1 MRLYQGI
8 RSLILSL
15 FRKILFLWVR
25 TDVSGNTLEALGL
38 DPDKPVC
45 YVLQYSSLSSRLVLE
60 QEVIRARLPG
70 ATDTLPVKNGP
81 SHSFFFLYK
90 RIGGL
95 FRGGRHKPVPTRE
108 FTDLVHFGLEHPD
121 QDVQIVPVSLF
132 WGRSPDKEKSLV
144 KLLLSD
150 TWSVAGRLQKFLI
163 ILVHGRNTY
172 VQFNQ
177 PLSLRQVVDEY
188 RDNEQKAN
196 RKLARILRTH
206 FRRVRQAVLGPDL
219 SHRRTLVEGLV
230 RTQAVKEAIRETA
243 AKDDIPPEKVRA
255 KAYKYADEIAASM
268 SIVTIRFLE
277 LVLAWLWNRI
287 YNGIAIHNIGVAK
300 EAAQDN
306 AVVYVPCHRSHI
318 DYLLL
323 SYVLYKNGLMPP
335 HIAAGINLNM
345 PIVGPILRRGGAFFM
360 RRSFKDNP
368 LYATVFNEY
377 MHVMFTRGY
386 SVEYF
391 VEGGRSRTGR
401 MLPPRPG
408 MLSMTVRSFLRD
420 HRKPIVFVPVYIG
433 YEKVME
439 GRSYL
444 GELRGKKKQKESI
457 FGLAKTARKL
467 TNSFGRVAVNFGD
480 PIHLDKVLDDV
491 HESWRHEAYDT
502 EYRPSWL
509 NQAVDNLSQ
518 RVASNINAS
527 VAVNPIG
534 MTATVL
540 LGTERLAM
548 DEGQLIRLLDKY
560 ADLLRAYPYAETI
573 TLPEGTG
580 RDWIAYCENMGLIT
594 RQPQKL
600 GDIIALEG
608 SNAILMTYYR
618 NNIQHLFALPALIA
632 SLFENKAS
640 LSREKIVFLTSVA
653 YPYLQ
658 SELFLQYDQEK
669 VDAVINQWIDVL
681 VDQGLLIRL
690 EDERLGRPEEGT
702 EAMLRS
708 RILSRFIIQ
717 TLERTS
723 RIDPLMDHPNLFPF
737 ILDLMGPYLQIMGS
751 QIYVRY
757 PNKKDENLSGWHTD
771 AGPSLRQVRVGPDS
785 LPLNFKIQFFLTEI
799 PEENC
804 ANFML
809 VPGSHRR
816 ELLED
821 SPHRSRKGN
830 PPGAVQLICQPGD
843 CAIFPNTLWHS
854 VAPNHSDTVRRSIT
868 FRYGQ
873 MWCRPYDYEKCP
885 EKVLARMTP
894 RRRRLMGDMGKNYTA
909 TDYFKPK
916 DQIEVIMD
924 GLNFEC
930 PHV

>member
-1 MRLYQGI
+1 MRFFLGL
-8 RSLILSL
+8 RSLILTL

-25 TDVSGNTLEALGL
+25 TDVSGNSVEALGV
-38 DPDKPVC
+38 DPEKPVC

-60 QEVIRARLPG
+60 QEVLRAGLPG
-70 ATDTLPVKNGP
+70 AESSLPVKNGP
-81 SHSFFFLYK
+81 NHSFFFLYR

-95 FRGGRHKPVPTRE
+95 FRRRQTPVPTGE
-108 FTDLVHFGLEHPD
+108 FRALVRHGLEHPE

-163 ILVHGRNTY
+163 IMVHGRSTY

-177 PLSLRQVVDEY
+177 PLSLKQVIDEY
-188 RDNEQKAN
+188 RHSEERAN

-219 SHRRTLVEGLV
+219 SHRRTLVGGLV

-243 AKDDIPPEKVRA
+243 RKDDIPPEKVRA

-277 LVLAWLWNRI
+277 VVLSWLWNRI
-287 YNGIAIHNIGVAK
+287 YNGIAINNIRVAK
-300 EAAQDN
+300 EEAQDN

-360 RRSFKDNP
+360 RRSFRDNP

-377 MHVMFTRGY
+377 MHVMFSRGY

-401 MLPPRPG
+401 MLQPRPG

-444 GELRGKKKQKESI
+444 GELRGKKKQKESVFAI
-457 FGLAKTARKL
+457 AKTVRKL
-467 TNSFGRVAVNFGD
+467 SNSFGQVAVNFGEAIPLAD
-480 PIHLDKVLDDV
+480 VLNEV
-491 HESWRHEAYDT
+491 EPSWREEAYDS
-502 EYRPSWL
+502 EYRPKWL
-509 NQAVDNLSQ
+509 NQAVSELSN
-518 RVASNINAS
+518 RVASSINAS

-540 LGTERLAM
+540 LGTDRLAM
-548 DEGQLIRLLDKY
+548 DEGQLIRLMDQY
-560 ADLLRAYPYAETI
+560 ADLLKAFPYADTI
-573 TLPEGTG
+573 TLPEGSG
-580 RDWIAYCENMGLIT
+580 KDWVNYCENMGLIT

-618 NNIQHLFALPALIA
+618 NNIQHLFALPSLIA
-632 SLFENKAS
+632 SLFENKNS
-640 LSREKIVFLTSVA
+640 LRRDKIEFLASVA
-653 YPYLQ
+653 YPYLK
-658 SELFLQYDQEK
+658 SELFLKYDAEEI
-669 VDAVINQWIDVL
+669 DGVINQWIDVL
-681 VDQGLLIRL
+681 LEKGLLFEEE
-690 EDERLGRPEEGT
+690 EDRISRPEEGT
-702 EAMLRS
+702 DAMLRL
-708 RILSRFIIQ
+708 RVLSRFIIQ
-717 TLERTS
+717 TLERYHIAIGILRKYGSGKITAGELEEQS
-723 RIDPLMDHPNLFPF
+723 TLLAERMSILFGLNAPEFFDKTLFRNF
-737 ILDLMGPYLQIMGS
+737 IANMQHNGVIT
-751 QIYVRY
+751 
-757 PNKKDENLSGWHTD
+757 TD
-771 AGPSLRQVRVGPDS
+771 D
-785 LPLNFKIQFFLTEI
+785 
-799 PEENC
+799 
-804 ANFML
+804 
-809 VPGSHRR
+809 
-816 ELLED
+816 
-821 SPHRSRKGN
+821 
-830 PPGAVQLICQPGD
+830 
-843 CAIFPNTLWHS
+843 
-854 VAPNHSDTVRRSIT
+854 
-868 FRYGQ
+868 
-873 MWCRPYDYEKCP
+873 
-885 EKVLARMTP
+885 
-894 RRRRLMGDMGKNYTA
+894 
-909 TDYFKPK
+909 
-916 DQIEVIMD
+916 D
-924 GLNFEC
+924 GLLCYTDGLDE
-930 PHV
+930 VAEDARLVLSVEKRQAIQQVTMLGA

>member
-1 MRLYQGI
+1 MRFFLGL
-8 RSLILSL
+8 RSLILTL

-25 TDVSGNTLEALGL
+25 TDVSGNSVEALGV
-38 DPDKPVC
+38 DPEKPVC

-60 QEVIRARLPG
+60 QEVLRAGLPG
-70 ATDTLPVKNGP
+70 AESSLPVKNGP
-81 SHSFFFLYK
+81 NHSFFFLYR

-95 FRGGRHKPVPTRE
+95 FRRRQTPVPTGE
-108 FTDLVHFGLEHPD
+108 FRALVRHGLENPE

-163 ILVHGRNTY
+163 IMVHGRSTY

-177 PLSLRQVVDEY
+177 PLSLKQVIDEY
-188 RDNEQKAN
+188 RHSEERAN

-219 SHRRTLVEGLV
+219 SHRRTLVGGLV
-230 RTQAVKEAIRETA
+230 RTQAVKEAIREA
-243 AKDDIPPEKVRA
+243 ARKDDIPPEKVRA

-277 LVLAWLWNRI
+277 VVLSWLWNRI
-287 YNGIAIHNIGVAK
+287 YNGIAINNIRVAK
-300 EAAQDN
+300 EEAQDN

-360 RRSFKDNP
+360 RRSFRDNP

-377 MHVMFTRGY
+377 MHVMFSRGY

-401 MLPPRPG
+401 MLQPRPG

-444 GELRGKKKQKESI
+444 GELRGKKKQKESVFAI
-457 FGLAKTARKL
+457 AKTVRKL
-467 TNSFGRVAVNFGD
+467 SNSFGQVAVNFGEAI
-480 PIHLDKVLDDV
+480 PLAEVLNEV
-491 HESWRHEAYDT
+491 EPSWREEAYDS
-502 EYRPSWL
+502 EYRPKWL
-509 NQAVDNLSQ
+509 NQAVSELSN
-518 RVASNINAS
+518 RVASSINAS

-540 LGTERLAM
+540 LGTDRLAM
-548 DEGQLIRLLDKY
+548 DEGQLIRLMDQY
-560 ADLLRAYPYAETI
+560 ADLLKAFPYADTI
-573 TLPEGTG
+573 TLPEGSG
-580 RDWIAYCENMGLIT
+580 KDWVDYCENMGLIT

-618 NNIQHLFALPALIA
+618 NNIQHLFALPSLIA
-632 SLFENKAS
+632 SLFENKNS
-640 LSREKIVFLTSVA
+640 LRRDKIEFLASVA
-653 YPYLQ
+653 YPYLK
-658 SELFLQYDQEK
+658 SELFLKYDAEEI
-669 VDAVINQWIDVL
+669 DGVINQWIDVL
-681 VDQGLLIRL
+681 LEKGLLFEEE
-690 EDERLGRPEEGT
+690 EDRISRPEEGT
-702 EAMLRS
+702 DAMLRL
-708 RILSRFIIQ
+708 RVLSRFIIQ
-717 TLERTS
+717 TLERYHIAIGILRKYGSGKITAGELEEQS
-723 RIDPLMDHPNLFPF
+723 TLLAERMSILFGLNAPEFFDKTLFRNF
-737 ILDLMGPYLQIMGS
+737 IANMQHNGVIT
-751 QIYVRY
+751 
-757 PNKKDENLSGWHTD
+757 TD
-771 AGPSLRQVRVGPDS
+771 D
-785 LPLNFKIQFFLTEI
+785 
-799 PEENC
+799 
-804 ANFML
+804 
-809 VPGSHRR
+809 
-816 ELLED
+816 
-821 SPHRSRKGN
+821 
-830 PPGAVQLICQPGD
+830 
-843 CAIFPNTLWHS
+843 
-854 VAPNHSDTVRRSIT
+854 
-868 FRYGQ
+868 
-873 MWCRPYDYEKCP
+873 
-885 EKVLARMTP
+885 
-894 RRRRLMGDMGKNYTA
+894 
-909 TDYFKPK
+909 
-916 DQIEVIMD
+916 D
-924 GLNFEC
+924 GLLCYTDGLDE
-930 PHV
+930 VAEDARLVLSVEKRQAIQQVTMLGA

>member
-1 MRLYQGI
+1 MRLYRGI

-25 TDVSGNTLEALGL
+25 TDVSGNTLQALGL
-38 DPDKPVC
+38 DPEKPVC
-45 YVLQYSSLSSRLVLE
+45 YVLQFSSLSSRLVLE

-70 ATDTLPVKNGP
+70 GTNALPVKNAP

-95 FRGGRHKPVPTRE
+95 FRGGRQKPVPTRE
-108 FTDLVHFGLEHPD
+108 FTDLVTFGLEHPE

-144 KLLLSD
+144 KLVLSD

-177 PLSLRQVVDEY
+177 PVSLKQVIDEY

-219 SHRRTLVEGLV
+219 SHRRTLVGGLI

-243 AKDDIPPEKVRA
+243 AQTDTPPEKVRL

-268 SIVTIRFLE
+268 SIVTIRFME

-287 YNGIAIHNIGVAK
+287 YKGIAVNNIQVAK
-300 EAAQDN
+300 EAAQDS

-345 PIVGPILRRGGAFFM
+345 PVVGPILRRGGAFFM
-360 RRSFKDNP
+360 RRSFRDNP

-408 MLSMTVRSFLRD
+408 MLSMTIRSFLRD

-444 GELRGKKKQKESI
+444 GELRGKKKQKESVL
-457 FGLAKTARKL
+457 GLARTARKL
-467 TNSFGRVAVNFGD
+467 TNSFGRVAVNFGK
-480 PIHLDKVLDDV
+480 PIVLADVLDEV
-491 HESWRHEAYDT
+491 HDSWRQEAYDA
-502 EYRPSWL
+502 EYRPAWL
-509 NQAVDNLSQ
+509 TSAVDSLAQ
-518 RVASNINAS
+518 RVASTINAS

-534 MTATVL
+534 MAATVL
-540 LGTERLAM
+540 LGTERMAM
-548 DEGQLIRLLDKY
+548 DEGQLIRLMDNY
-560 ADLLRAYPYAETI
+560 AGLLRSYPYAETV
-573 TLPEGTG
+573 TLPEGDG
-580 RDWIAYCENMGLIT
+580 KDWLAYCEAMGLVT

-600 GDIIALEG
+600 GDIIGLEG

-618 NNIQHLFALPALIA
+618 NNIQHLFALPALIV
-632 SLFENKAS
+632 SLFENKSS
-640 LSREKIVFLTSVA
+640 LRRDKIVFLASVA

-658 SELFLQYDQEK
+658 SELFLQYPQDD
-669 VDAVINQWIDVL
+669 VDRVINQWIDVL
-681 VDQGLLIRL
+681 LEKELLLALDDDRL
-690 EDERLGRPEEGT
+690 SRPEDGT
-702 EAMLRS
+702 EAMLRT
-708 RILSRFIIQ
+708 RILSRFVIQ
-717 TLERTS
+717 TLERYHITLGILRKYGS
-723 RIDPLMDHPNLFPF
+723 GALTAAELEEQSTLLAERMSILF
-737 ILDLMGPYLQIMGS
+737 
-751 QIYVRY
+751 
-757 PNKKDENLSGWHTD
+757 
-771 AGPSLRQVRVGPDS
+771 
-785 LPLNFKIQFFLTEI
+785 
-799 PEENC
+799 
-804 ANFML
+804 
-809 VPGSHRR
+809 
-816 ELLED
+816 
-821 SPHRSRKGN
+821 
-830 PPGAVQLICQPGD
+830 
-843 CAIFPNTLWHS
+843 
-854 VAPNHSDTVRRSIT
+854 
-868 FRYGQ
+868 
-873 MWCRPYDYEKCP
+873 
-885 EKVLARMTP
+885 
-894 RRRRLMGDMGKNYTA
+894 
-909 TDYFKPK
+909 
-916 DQIEVIMD
+916 
-924 GLNFEC
+924 GLNAPEFFDKTLFRSFIANMQENGVLTTDNNDRLC
-930 PHV
+930 YGEGLDEVAEDARLVLSVEKRQAIQQVTMMDA

>member
-1 MRLYQGI
+1 MRFFLGL
-8 RSLILSL
+8 RSLILTL

-25 TDVSGNTLEALGL
+25 TDVSGNSVEALGV
-38 DPDKPVC
+38 DPEKPVC

-60 QEVIRARLPG
+60 QEVLRAGLPG
-70 ATDTLPVKNGP
+70 AESSLPVKNGP
-81 SHSFFFLYK
+81 NHSFFFLYR

-95 FRGGRHKPVPTRE
+95 FRRRQTPVPTGE
-108 FTDLVHFGLEHPD
+108 FRALVRHGLENPE

-163 ILVHGRNTY
+163 IMVHGRSTY

-177 PLSLRQVVDEY
+177 PLSLKQVIDEY
-188 RDNEQKAN
+188 RHSEERAN

-219 SHRRTLVEGLV
+219 SHRRTLVGGLV
-230 RTQAVKEAIRETA
+230 RTQAVKEAIREA
-243 AKDDIPPEKVRA
+243 ARKDDIPPEKVRA

-277 LVLAWLWNRI
+277 VVLSWLWNRI
-287 YNGIAIHNIGVAK
+287 YNGIAINNIRVAK
-300 EAAQDN
+300 EEAQNN

-360 RRSFKDNP
+360 RRSFRDNP

-377 MHVMFTRGY
+377 MHVMFSRGY

-401 MLPPRPG
+401 MLQPRPG

-444 GELRGKKKQKESI
+444 GELRGKKKQKESVFAI
-457 FGLAKTARKL
+457 AKTVRKL
-467 TNSFGRVAVNFGD
+467 SNSFGQVAVNFGEAI
-480 PIHLDKVLDDV
+480 PLAEVLNEV
-491 HESWRHEAYDT
+491 EPSWREEAYDS
-502 EYRPSWL
+502 EYRPKWL
-509 NQAVDNLSQ
+509 NQAVSELSN
-518 RVASNINAS
+518 RVASSINAS

-540 LGTERLAM
+540 LGTDRLAM
-548 DEGQLIRLLDKY
+548 DEGQLIRLMDQY
-560 ADLLRAYPYAETI
+560 ADLLKAFPYADTI
-573 TLPEGTG
+573 TLPEGSG
-580 RDWIAYCENMGLIT
+580 KDWVDYCENMGLIT

-618 NNIQHLFALPALIA
+618 NNIQHLFALPSLIA
-632 SLFENKAS
+632 SLFENKNS
-640 LSREKIVFLTSVA
+640 LRRDKIEFLASVA
-653 YPYLQ
+653 YPYLK
-658 SELFLQYDQEK
+658 SELFLKYDAEEI
-669 VDAVINQWIDVL
+669 DGVINQWIDVL
-681 VDQGLLIRL
+681 LEKGLLFEEE
-690 EDERLGRPEEGT
+690 EDRISRPEEGT
-702 EAMLRS
+702 DAMLRL
-708 RILSRFIIQ
+708 RVLSRFIIQ
-717 TLERTS
+717 TLERYHIAIGILRKYGSGKITAGELEEQS
-723 RIDPLMDHPNLFPF
+723 TLLAERMSILFGLNAPEFFDKTLFRNF
-737 ILDLMGPYLQIMGS
+737 IANMQHNGVIT
-751 QIYVRY
+751 
-757 PNKKDENLSGWHTD
+757 TD
-771 AGPSLRQVRVGPDS
+771 D
-785 LPLNFKIQFFLTEI
+785 
-799 PEENC
+799 
-804 ANFML
+804 
-809 VPGSHRR
+809 
-816 ELLED
+816 
-821 SPHRSRKGN
+821 
-830 PPGAVQLICQPGD
+830 
-843 CAIFPNTLWHS
+843 
-854 VAPNHSDTVRRSIT
+854 
-868 FRYGQ
+868 
-873 MWCRPYDYEKCP
+873 
-885 EKVLARMTP
+885 
-894 RRRRLMGDMGKNYTA
+894 
-909 TDYFKPK
+909 
-916 DQIEVIMD
+916 D
-924 GLNFEC
+924 GLLCYTDGLDE
-930 PHV
+930 VAEDARLVLSVEKRQAIQQVTMLGA

>member
-1 MRLYQGI
+1 DLIVLDLVAEQHDLPSPLEPITDTGVDEHSRFLPLMRSASGRITMQTMSP
-8 RSLILSL
+8 RLSRL
-15 FRKILFLWVR
+15 MNTPEHFKTQTDFIPVSIFWGRALSGDGSWLKVLTSENWAASGRFKRVLNLFLNRRNIV
-25 TDVSGNTLEALGL
+25 
-38 DPDKPVC
+38 
-45 YVLQYSSLSSRLVLE
+45 
-60 QEVIRARLPG
+60 
-70 ATDTLPVKNGP
+70 
-81 SHSFFFLYK
+81 
-90 RIGGL
+90 
-95 FRGGRHKPVPTRE
+95 
-108 FTDLVHFGLEHPD
+108 VHFG
-121 QDVQIVPVSLF
+121 
-132 WGRSPDKEKSLV
+132 
-144 KLLLSD
+144 
-150 TWSVAGRLQKFLI
+150 
-163 ILVHGRNTY
+163 
-172 VQFNQ
+172 Q
-177 PLSLRQVVDEY
+177 PLSLAEAASTEDPDIALR
-188 RDNEQKAN
+188 RT
-196 RKLARILRTH
+196 ARYL
-206 FRRVRQAVLGPDL
+206 RVRLRRQRIRTLGPDF
-219 SHRRTLVEGLV
+219 SHRRTLVDQIVNSSSVKAAISAQSFSSGEGERKLQKRAYAYARTISSDMAHPTV
-230 RTQAVKEAIRETA
+230 RVLA
-243 AKDDIPPEKVRA
+243 
-255 KAYKYADEIAASM
+255 
-268 SIVTIRFLE
+268 RFLS
-277 LVLAWLWNRI
+277 WFWQRI
-287 YNGIAIHNIGVAK
+287 YDDVVIHGLDNIEELALTHTL
-300 EAAQDN
+300 
-306 AVVYVPCHRSHI
+306 VYAPSHRSHL

-323 SYVLYKNGLMPP
+323 SYLLYYKNFMIP
-335 HIAAGINLNM
+335 HIASGDNLNL
-345 PIVGPILRRGGAFFM
+345 PILGSILRRGGAFFM

-573 TLPEGTG
+573 TLPEGSG

-640 LSREKIVFLTSVA
+640 LSREKIVFLTGVA

-690 EDERLGRPEEGT
+690 DDERLGRPEEGT

-717 TLERTS
+717 TLERYHITLGILRKYGS
-723 RIDPLMDHPNLFPF
+723 GNLTAAELEEQSTLLAERMS
-737 ILDLMGPYLQIMGS
+737 IL
-751 QIYVRY
+751 
-757 PNKKDENLSGWHTD
+757 
-771 AGPSLRQVRVGPDS
+771 
-785 LPLNFKIQFFLTEI
+785 F
-799 PEENC
+799 
-804 ANFML
+804 
-809 VPGSHRR
+809 
-816 ELLED
+816 
-821 SPHRSRKGN
+821 
-830 PPGAVQLICQPGD
+830 
-843 CAIFPNTLWHS
+843 
-854 VAPNHSDTVRRSIT
+854 
-868 FRYGQ
+868 
-873 MWCRPYDYEKCP
+873 
-885 EKVLARMTP
+885 
-894 RRRRLMGDMGKNYTA
+894 
-909 TDYFKPK
+909 
-916 DQIEVIMD
+916 
-924 GLNFEC
+924 GLNAPEFFDKTLFRNFIANMQKNGVLTTDEDGRLC
-930 PHV
+930 YGEGLDEVAEDARLVLSVEKRQAIQQVTMLDA

>member
-1 MRLYQGI
+1 MRFFLGL
-8 RSLILSL
+8 RSLILTL

-25 TDVSGNTLEALGL
+25 TDVSGNSVEALGV
-38 DPDKPVC
+38 DPEKPVC

-60 QEVIRARLPG
+60 QEVLRAGLPG
-70 ATDTLPVKNGP
+70 AESSLPVKNGP
-81 SHSFFFLYK
+81 NHSFFFLYR

-95 FRGGRHKPVPTRE
+95 FRRRQTPVPTGE
-108 FTDLVHFGLEHPD
+108 FRALVRHGLEHPE

-163 ILVHGRNTY
+163 IMVHGRSTY

-177 PLSLRQVVDEY
+177 PLSLKQVIDEY
-188 RDNEQKAN
+188 RHSEERAN

-219 SHRRTLVEGLV
+219 SHRRTLVGGLV

-243 AKDDIPPEKVRA
+243 RKDDIPPEKVRA

-277 LVLAWLWNRI
+277 VVLSWLWNRI
-287 YNGIAIHNIGVAK
+287 YNGIAINNIRVAK
-300 EAAQDN
+300 EEAQDN

-360 RRSFKDNP
+360 RRSFRDNP

-377 MHVMFTRGY
+377 MHVMFSRGY

-401 MLPPRPG
+401 MLQPRPG

-444 GELRGKKKQKESI
+444 GELRGKKKQKESVFAI
-457 FGLAKTARKL
+457 AKTVRKL
-467 TNSFGRVAVNFGD
+467 SNSFGQVAVNFGEAIPLAD
-480 PIHLDKVLDDV
+480 VLNEV
-491 HESWRHEAYDT
+491 EPSWREEAYDS
-502 EYRPSWL
+502 EYRPKWL
-509 NQAVDNLSQ
+509 NQAVSELSN
-518 RVASNINAS
+518 RVASSINAS

-540 LGTERLAM
+540 LGTDRLAM
-548 DEGQLIRLLDKY
+548 DEGQLIRLMDQY
-560 ADLLRAYPYAETI
+560 ADLLNAFPYADTM
-573 TLPEGTG
+573 TLPEGSG
-580 RDWIAYCENMGLIT
+580 KDWVDYCENMGLIT

-618 NNIQHLFALPALIA
+618 NNIQHLFALPSLIA
-632 SLFENKAS
+632 SLFENKNS
-640 LSREKIVFLTSVA
+640 LRRDKIEFLASVA
-653 YPYLQ
+653 YPYLK
-658 SELFLQYDQEK
+658 SELFLKYDAEEI
-669 VDAVINQWIDVL
+669 DGIINQWIDVL
-681 VDQGLLIRL
+681 LAKGLLFEEE
-690 EDERLGRPEEGT
+690 EDRISRPEEGT
-702 EAMLRS
+702 DAMLRL
-708 RILSRFIIQ
+708 RVLSRFIIQ
-717 TLERTS
+717 TLERYHIAIGILRKYGSGKITAGELEEQS
-723 RIDPLMDHPNLFPF
+723 TLLAERMSILFGLNAPEFFDKTLFRNF
-737 ILDLMGPYLQIMGS
+737 IANMQHNGVIT
-751 QIYVRY
+751 
-757 PNKKDENLSGWHTD
+757 TD
-771 AGPSLRQVRVGPDS
+771 D
-785 LPLNFKIQFFLTEI
+785 
-799 PEENC
+799 
-804 ANFML
+804 
-809 VPGSHRR
+809 
-816 ELLED
+816 
-821 SPHRSRKGN
+821 
-830 PPGAVQLICQPGD
+830 
-843 CAIFPNTLWHS
+843 
-854 VAPNHSDTVRRSIT
+854 
-868 FRYGQ
+868 
-873 MWCRPYDYEKCP
+873 
-885 EKVLARMTP
+885 
-894 RRRRLMGDMGKNYTA
+894 
-909 TDYFKPK
+909 
-916 DQIEVIMD
+916 D
-924 GLNFEC
+924 GLLCYTDGLDE
-930 PHV
+930 VAEDARLVLSVEKRQAIQQVTMLGA

>member
-1 MRLYQGI
+1 MRFFLGL
-8 RSLILSL
+8 RSLILTL

-25 TDVSGNTLEALGL
+25 TDVSGNSVEALGV
-38 DPDKPVC
+38 DPEKPVC

-60 QEVIRARLPG
+60 QEVLRAGLPG
-70 ATDTLPVKNGP
+70 AESSLPVKNGP
-81 SHSFFFLYK
+81 NHSFFFLYR

-95 FRGGRHKPVPTRE
+95 FRRRQTPVPTGE
-108 FTDLVHFGLEHPD
+108 FRALVRHGLEHPE

-163 ILVHGRNTY
+163 IMVHGRSTY

-177 PLSLRQVVDEY
+177 PLSLKQVIDEY
-188 RDNEQKAN
+188 RHSEERAN

-219 SHRRTLVEGLV
+219 SHRRTLVGGLV

-243 AKDDIPPEKVRA
+243 RKDDIPPEKVRA

-277 LVLAWLWNRI
+277 VVLSWLWNRI
-287 YNGIAIHNIGVAK
+287 YNGIAINNIRVAK
-300 EAAQDN
+300 EEAQDN

-360 RRSFKDNP
+360 RRSFRDNP

-377 MHVMFTRGY
+377 MHVMFSRGY

-401 MLPPRPG
+401 MLQPRPG

-444 GELRGKKKQKESI
+444 GELRGKKKQKESVFAI
-457 FGLAKTARKL
+457 AKTVRKL
-467 TNSFGRVAVNFGD
+467 SNSFGQVAVNFGEAI
-480 PIHLDKVLDDV
+480 PLAEVLNKV
-491 HESWRHEAYDT
+491 EPSWREEAYDS
-502 EYRPSWL
+502 EYRPKWL
-509 NQAVDNLSQ
+509 NQAVSELSN
-518 RVASNINAS
+518 RVASSINAS

-540 LGTERLAM
+540 LGTDRLAM
-548 DEGQLIRLLDKY
+548 DEGQLIRLMDQY
-560 ADLLRAYPYAETI
+560 ADLLKAFPYADTI
-573 TLPEGTG
+573 TLPEGSG
-580 RDWIAYCENMGLIT
+580 KDWVDYCENMGLIT

-618 NNIQHLFALPALIA
+618 NNIQHLFALPSLIA
-632 SLFENKAS
+632 SLFENKNS
-640 LSREKIVFLTSVA
+640 LRRDKIEFLASVA
-653 YPYLQ
+653 YPYLK
-658 SELFLQYDQEK
+658 SELFLKYDAEEI
-669 VDAVINQWIDVL
+669 DGVINQWIDVL
-681 VDQGLLIRL
+681 LEKGLLFEEE
-690 EDERLGRPEEGT
+690 EDRISRPEEGT
-702 EAMLRS
+702 DAMLRL
-708 RILSRFIIQ
+708 RVLSRFIIQ
-717 TLERTS
+717 TLERYHIAIGILRKYGSGKITAGELEEQS
-723 RIDPLMDHPNLFPF
+723 TLLAERMSILFGLNAPEFFDKTLFRNF
-737 ILDLMGPYLQIMGS
+737 IANMQHNGVIT
-751 QIYVRY
+751 
-757 PNKKDENLSGWHTD
+757 TD
-771 AGPSLRQVRVGPDS
+771 D
-785 LPLNFKIQFFLTEI
+785 
-799 PEENC
+799 
-804 ANFML
+804 
-809 VPGSHRR
+809 
-816 ELLED
+816 
-821 SPHRSRKGN
+821 
-830 PPGAVQLICQPGD
+830 
-843 CAIFPNTLWHS
+843 
-854 VAPNHSDTVRRSIT
+854 
-868 FRYGQ
+868 
-873 MWCRPYDYEKCP
+873 
-885 EKVLARMTP
+885 
-894 RRRRLMGDMGKNYTA
+894 
-909 TDYFKPK
+909 
-916 DQIEVIMD
+916 D
-924 GLNFEC
+924 GLLCYTDGLDE
-930 PHV
+930 VAEDARLVLSVEKRQAIQQVTMLGA

>member
-38 DPDKPVC
+38 NPDKPIC

-95 FRGGRHKPVPTRE
+95 FRGGQHKPVPTRE

-491 HESWRHEAYDT
+491 HESWRHEAYDA
-502 EYRPSWL
+502 EYRPPWL

-573 TLPEGTG
+573 TLPEGSG

-618 NNIQHLFALPALIA
+618 NNIQHLFALRALIA

-717 TLERTS
+717 TLERYHITLGILRKYGS
-723 RIDPLMDHPNLFPF
+723 GNLTAAELEEQSTLLAERMS
-737 ILDLMGPYLQIMGS
+737 IL
-751 QIYVRY
+751 
-757 PNKKDENLSGWHTD
+757 
-771 AGPSLRQVRVGPDS
+771 
-785 LPLNFKIQFFLTEI
+785 F
-799 PEENC
+799 
-804 ANFML
+804 
-809 VPGSHRR
+809 
-816 ELLED
+816 
-821 SPHRSRKGN
+821 
-830 PPGAVQLICQPGD
+830 
-843 CAIFPNTLWHS
+843 
-854 VAPNHSDTVRRSIT
+854 
-868 FRYGQ
+868 
-873 MWCRPYDYEKCP
+873 
-885 EKVLARMTP
+885 
-894 RRRRLMGDMGKNYTA
+894 
-909 TDYFKPK
+909 
-916 DQIEVIMD
+916 
-924 GLNFEC
+924 GLNAPEFFDKTLFRNFIANMQKNGVLTTDEDGRLC
-930 PHV
+930 YGEGLDEVAEDARLVLSVEKRQAIQQVTMLDA

>member
-1 MRLYQGI
+1 MRFFLGL
-8 RSLILSL
+8 RSLILTL

-25 TDVSGNTLEALGL
+25 TDVSGNSVEALGV
-38 DPDKPVC
+38 DPEKPVC

-60 QEVIRARLPG
+60 QEVLRAGLPG
-70 ATDTLPVKNGP
+70 AESSLPVKNGP
-81 SHSFFFLYK
+81 NHSFFFLYR

-95 FRGGRHKPVPTRE
+95 FRRRQTPVPTGE
-108 FTDLVHFGLEHPD
+108 FRALVRHGLEHPE

-163 ILVHGRNTY
+163 IMVHGRSTY

-177 PLSLRQVVDEY
+177 PLSLKQVIDEY
-188 RDNEQKAN
+188 RHSEERAN

-219 SHRRTLVEGLV
+219 SHRRTLVGGLL
-230 RTQAVKEAIRETA
+230 RTHAVKEAIRETA
-243 AKDDIPPEKVRA
+243 RKDDIPPEKVRA

-277 LVLAWLWNRI
+277 VVLSWLWNRI
-287 YNGIAIHNIGVAK
+287 YNGIAINNIRVAK
-300 EAAQDN
+300 EEAQDN

-360 RRSFKDNP
+360 RRSFRDNP

-377 MHVMFTRGY
+377 MHVMFSRGY

-401 MLPPRPG
+401 MLQPRPG

-444 GELRGKKKQKESI
+444 GELRGKKKQKESVFAI
-457 FGLAKTARKL
+457 AKTVRKL
-467 TNSFGRVAVNFGD
+467 SNSFGQVAVNFGEAI
-480 PIHLDKVLDDV
+480 PLAEVLNEV
-491 HESWRHEAYDT
+491 EPSWREEAYDS
-502 EYRPSWL
+502 EYRPKWL
-509 NQAVDNLSQ
+509 NQAVSELSN
-518 RVASNINAS
+518 RVASSINAS

-540 LGTERLAM
+540 LGTDRLAM
-548 DEGQLIRLLDKY
+548 DEGQLIRLMDQY
-560 ADLLRAYPYAETI
+560 ADLLKAFPYADTI
-573 TLPEGTG
+573 TLPEGSG
-580 RDWIAYCENMGLIT
+580 KDWVDYCENMGLIT

-618 NNIQHLFALPALIA
+618 NNIQHLFALPSLIA
-632 SLFENKAS
+632 SLFENKNS
-640 LSREKIVFLTSVA
+640 LRRDKIEFLASVA
-653 YPYLQ
+653 YPYLK
-658 SELFLQYDQEK
+658 SELFLKYDAEEI
-669 VDAVINQWIDVL
+669 DGVINQWIDVL
-681 VDQGLLIRL
+681 LEKGLLFEEE
-690 EDERLGRPEEGT
+690 EDRISRPEEGT
-702 EAMLRS
+702 DAMLRL
-708 RILSRFIIQ
+708 RVLSRFIIQ
-717 TLERTS
+717 TLERYHIAIGILRKYGSGKITAGELEEQS
-723 RIDPLMDHPNLFPF
+723 TLLAERMSILFGLNAPEFFDKTLFRNF
-737 ILDLMGPYLQIMGS
+737 IANMQHNGVIT
-751 QIYVRY
+751 
-757 PNKKDENLSGWHTD
+757 TD
-771 AGPSLRQVRVGPDS
+771 D
-785 LPLNFKIQFFLTEI
+785 
-799 PEENC
+799 
-804 ANFML
+804 
-809 VPGSHRR
+809 
-816 ELLED
+816 
-821 SPHRSRKGN
+821 
-830 PPGAVQLICQPGD
+830 
-843 CAIFPNTLWHS
+843 
-854 VAPNHSDTVRRSIT
+854 
-868 FRYGQ
+868 
-873 MWCRPYDYEKCP
+873 
-885 EKVLARMTP
+885 
-894 RRRRLMGDMGKNYTA
+894 
-909 TDYFKPK
+909 
-916 DQIEVIMD
+916 D
-924 GLNFEC
+924 GLLCYTDGLDE
-930 PHV
+930 VAEDARLVLSVEKRQAIQQVTMLGA

>member
-1 MRLYQGI
+1 MRFFLGL
-8 RSLILSL
+8 RSLILTL

-25 TDVSGNTLEALGL
+25 TDVSGNSVEALGV
-38 DPDKPVC
+38 DPEKPVC

-60 QEVIRARLPG
+60 QEVLRAGLPG
-70 ATDTLPVKNGP
+70 AESSLPVKNGP
-81 SHSFFFLYK
+81 NHSFFFLYR

-95 FRGGRHKPVPTRE
+95 FRRRQTPVPTGE
-108 FTDLVHFGLEHPD
+108 FRALVRHGLEHPE

-163 ILVHGRNTY
+163 IMVHGRSTY

-177 PLSLRQVVDEY
+177 PLSLKQVIDEY
-188 RDNEQKAN
+188 RHSEERAN

-219 SHRRTLVEGLV
+219 SHRRTLVGGLV

-243 AKDDIPPEKVRA
+243 RKDDIPPEKVRA

-277 LVLAWLWNRI
+277 VVLSWLWNRI
-287 YNGIAIHNIGVAK
+287 YNGIAINNIRVAK
-300 EAAQDN
+300 EEAQDN

-360 RRSFKDNP
+360 RRSFRDNP

-377 MHVMFTRGY
+377 MHVMFSRGY

-401 MLPPRPG
+401 MLQPRPG

-444 GELRGKKKQKESI
+444 GELRGKKKQKESVFAI
-457 FGLAKTARKL
+457 AKTVRKL
-467 TNSFGRVAVNFGD
+467 SNSFGQVAVNFGEAI
-480 PIHLDKVLDDV
+480 PLAEVLNEV
-491 HESWRHEAYDT
+491 EPSWREEAYDS
-502 EYRPSWL
+502 EYRPKWL
-509 NQAVDNLSQ
+509 NQAVSELSN
-518 RVASNINAS
+518 RVASSINAS

-540 LGTERLAM
+540 LGTDRLAM
-548 DEGQLIRLLDKY
+548 DEGQLIRLMDQY
-560 ADLLRAYPYAETI
+560 ADLLKAFPYADTI
-573 TLPEGTG
+573 TLPEGSG
-580 RDWIAYCENMGLIT
+580 KDWVDYCENMGLIT

-618 NNIQHLFALPALIA
+618 NNIQHLFALPSLIA
-632 SLFENKAS
+632 SLFENKNS
-640 LSREKIVFLTSVA
+640 LRRDKIEFLASVA
-653 YPYLQ
+653 YPYLK
-658 SELFLQYDQEK
+658 SELFLKYDAEEI
-669 VDAVINQWIDVL
+669 DGVINQWIDVL
-681 VDQGLLIRL
+681 LAKGLLFEEE
-690 EDERLGRPEEGT
+690 EDRISRPEEGT
-702 EAMLRS
+702 DAMLRL
-708 RILSRFIIQ
+708 RVLSRFIIQ
-717 TLERTS
+717 TLERYHIAIGILRKYGSGKITAGELEEQS
-723 RIDPLMDHPNLFPF
+723 TLLAERMSILFGLNAPEFFDKTLFRNF
-737 ILDLMGPYLQIMGS
+737 IANMQHNGVIT
-751 QIYVRY
+751 
-757 PNKKDENLSGWHTD
+757 TD
-771 AGPSLRQVRVGPDS
+771 D
-785 LPLNFKIQFFLTEI
+785 
-799 PEENC
+799 
-804 ANFML
+804 
-809 VPGSHRR
+809 
-816 ELLED
+816 
-821 SPHRSRKGN
+821 
-830 PPGAVQLICQPGD
+830 
-843 CAIFPNTLWHS
+843 
-854 VAPNHSDTVRRSIT
+854 
-868 FRYGQ
+868 
-873 MWCRPYDYEKCP
+873 
-885 EKVLARMTP
+885 
-894 RRRRLMGDMGKNYTA
+894 
-909 TDYFKPK
+909 
-916 DQIEVIMD
+916 D
-924 GLNFEC
+924 GLLCYTDGLDE
-930 PHV
+930 VAEDARLVLSVEKRQAIQQVTMLGA

>member
-1 MRLYQGI
+1 MRLYQGF
-8 RSLILSL
+8 RSLILTI

-25 TDVSGNTLEALGL
+25 TDVSGNSAETLGL
-38 DPDKPVC
+38 DPEKPVC

-60 QEVIRARLPG
+60 QEVIRAHLPG
-70 ATDTLPVKNGP
+70 ASEALPVKNGP
-81 SHSFFFLYK
+81 AHSFFFLYR

-95 FRGGRHKPVPTRE
+95 FSGGRQTPVPTNE
-108 FTDLVHFGLEHPD
+108 FQALVRYGLEHPE

-163 ILVHGRNTY
+163 IMVHGRNTY

-177 PLSLRQVVDEY
+177 PLSLKQVIDEY
-188 RDNEQKAN
+188 RHSEERAN
-196 RKLARILRTH
+196 RKLARLLRTH

-243 AKDDIPPEKVRA
+243 AKDDIPPEKVRG

-277 LVLAWLWNRI
+277 VVLSWLWNRI
-287 YNGIAIHNIGVAK
+287 YNGIAVNNIQEVK
-300 EAAQDN
+300 EVAQDN

-360 RRSFKDNP
+360 RRSFRDNP

-377 MHVMFTRGY
+377 MHVMFSRGY

-391 VEGGRSRTGR
+391 IEGGRSRTGR
-401 MLPPRPG
+401 MLQPRPG

-420 HRKPIVFVPVYIG
+420 HRKPIVFVPVYFG

-444 GELRGKKKQKESI
+444 GELRGKKKQKESV
-457 FGLAKTARKL
+457 FGLAKTVRKL

-480 PIHLDKVLDDV
+480 AIPLAQVLDTV
-491 HESWRHEAYDT
+491 HDSWRDEAYDA
-502 EYRPSWL
+502 EYRPAWL
-509 NQAVDNLSQ
+509 TDAVDVLAQ
-518 RVASNINAS
+518 RVAANINAS

-548 DEGQLIRLLDKY
+548 DEGQLIRLMDQY
-560 ADLLRAYPYAETI
+560 ARLLTTFPYAETV
-573 TLPEGTG
+573 TLPEGSG
-580 RDWIAYCENMGLIT
+580 KDWIAYCESMGLIT

-618 NNIQHLFALPALIA
+618 NNIQHLFALPSLIA
-632 SLFENKAS
+632 SLFENKDS
-640 LSREKIVFLTSVA
+640 LRRDKIVFLTSVA

-658 SELFLQYDQEK
+658 SELFLKYSMEEIDGI
-669 VDAVINQWIDVL
+669 INQWIDVL
-681 VDQGLLIRL
+681 VDLGLLTTL
-690 EDERLGRPEEGT
+690 EDDRIGRPEEGT
-702 EAMLRS
+702 EAMLRL

-717 TLERTS
+717 TLERYHIALGILRKYGSGKISASELEEQSTLLAERMS
-723 RIDPLMDHPNLFPF
+723 ILFGLNAPEFFDKSLFRNF
-737 ILDLMGPYLQIMGS
+737 IANMQKNGVITT
-751 QIYVRY
+751 
-757 PNKKDENLSGWHTD
+757 DENGLISYGEGLEEVAEDARLVLSVEK
-771 AGPSLRQVRVGPDS
+771 RQA
-785 LPLNFKIQFFLTEI
+785 IQQVT
-799 PEENC
+799 
-804 ANFML
+804 MM
-809 VPGSHRR
+809 
-816 ELLED
+816 
-821 SPHRSRKGN
+821 
-830 PPGAVQLICQPGD
+830 GA
-843 CAIFPNTLWHS
+843 
-854 VAPNHSDTVRRSIT
+854 
-868 FRYGQ
+868 
-873 MWCRPYDYEKCP
+873 
-885 EKVLARMTP
+885 
-894 RRRRLMGDMGKNYTA
+894 
-909 TDYFKPK
+909 
-916 DQIEVIMD
+916 
-924 GLNFEC
+924 
-930 PHV
+930 

>member
-1 MRLYQGI
+1 MRFFLGL
-8 RSLILSL
+8 RSLILTL

-25 TDVSGNTLEALGL
+25 TDVSGNSVEALGV
-38 DPDKPVC
+38 DPEKPVC

-60 QEVIRARLPG
+60 QEVLRAGLPG
-70 ATDTLPVKNGP
+70 AESSLPVKNGP
-81 SHSFFFLYK
+81 NHSFFFLYR

-95 FRGGRHKPVPTRE
+95 FRRRQTPVPTGE
-108 FTDLVHFGLEHPD
+108 FRALVRHGLEHPG

-163 ILVHGRNTY
+163 IMVHGRSTY

-177 PLSLRQVVDEY
+177 PLSLKQVIDEY
-188 RDNEQKAN
+188 RHSEERAN

-219 SHRRTLVEGLV
+219 SHRRTLVGGLV

-243 AKDDIPPEKVRA
+243 RKDDIPPEKVRA

-277 LVLAWLWNRI
+277 VVLSWLWNRI
-287 YNGIAIHNIGVAK
+287 YNGIAINNIRVAK
-300 EAAQDN
+300 EEAQDN

-360 RRSFKDNP
+360 RRSFRDNP

-377 MHVMFTRGY
+377 MHVMFSRGY

-401 MLPPRPG
+401 MLQPRPG

-444 GELRGKKKQKESI
+444 GELRGKKKQKESVFAI
-457 FGLAKTARKL
+457 AKTVRKL
-467 TNSFGRVAVNFGD
+467 SNSFGQVAVNFGEAI
-480 PIHLDKVLDDV
+480 PLAEVLNEV
-491 HESWRHEAYDT
+491 EPSWREEAYDS
-502 EYRPSWL
+502 EYRPKWL
-509 NQAVDNLSQ
+509 NQAVSELSN
-518 RVASNINAS
+518 RVASSINAS

-540 LGTERLAM
+540 LGTDRLAM
-548 DEGQLIRLLDKY
+548 DEGQLIRLMDQY
-560 ADLLRAYPYAETI
+560 ADLLKAFPYADTI
-573 TLPEGTG
+573 TLPEGSG
-580 RDWIAYCENMGLIT
+580 KDWVDYCENMGLIT

-618 NNIQHLFALPALIA
+618 NNIQHLFALPSLIA
-632 SLFENKAS
+632 SLFENKNS
-640 LSREKIVFLTSVA
+640 LRRDKIEFLASVA
-653 YPYLQ
+653 YPYLK
-658 SELFLQYDQEK
+658 SELFLKYDAEEI
-669 VDAVINQWIDVL
+669 DGVINQWIDVL
-681 VDQGLLIRL
+681 LEKGLLFEEE
-690 EDERLGRPEEGT
+690 EDRISRPEEGT
-702 EAMLRS
+702 DAMLRL
-708 RILSRFIIQ
+708 RVLSRFIIQ
-717 TLERTS
+717 TLERYHIAIGILRKYGSGKITAGELEEQS
-723 RIDPLMDHPNLFPF
+723 TLLAERMSILFGLNAPEFFDKTLFRNF
-737 ILDLMGPYLQIMGS
+737 IANMQHNGVIT
-751 QIYVRY
+751 
-757 PNKKDENLSGWHTD
+757 TD
-771 AGPSLRQVRVGPDS
+771 D
-785 LPLNFKIQFFLTEI
+785 
-799 PEENC
+799 
-804 ANFML
+804 
-809 VPGSHRR
+809 
-816 ELLED
+816 
-821 SPHRSRKGN
+821 
-830 PPGAVQLICQPGD
+830 
-843 CAIFPNTLWHS
+843 
-854 VAPNHSDTVRRSIT
+854 
-868 FRYGQ
+868 
-873 MWCRPYDYEKCP
+873 
-885 EKVLARMTP
+885 
-894 RRRRLMGDMGKNYTA
+894 
-909 TDYFKPK
+909 
-916 DQIEVIMD
+916 D
-924 GLNFEC
+924 GLLCYTDGLDE
-930 PHV
+930 VAEDARLVLSVEKRQAIQQVTMLGA

>member
-1 MRLYQGI
+1 MRFFLGL
-8 RSLILSL
+8 RSLILTL

-25 TDVSGNTLEALGL
+25 TDVSGNSVEALGV
-38 DPDKPVC
+38 DPEKPVC

-60 QEVIRARLPG
+60 QEVLRAGLPG
-70 ATDTLPVKNGP
+70 AESSLPVKNGP
-81 SHSFFFLYK
+81 NHSFFFLYR

-95 FRGGRHKPVPTRE
+95 FRRRQTPVPTGE
-108 FTDLVHFGLEHPD
+108 FRALVRHGLEHPE

-163 ILVHGRNTY
+163 IMVHGRSTY

-177 PLSLRQVVDEY
+177 PLSLKQVIDEY
-188 RDNEQKAN
+188 RHSEERAN

-219 SHRRTLVEGLV
+219 SHRRTLVGGLV
-230 RTQAVKEAIRETA
+230 RTQAVKEAIREA
-243 AKDDIPPEKVRA
+243 ARKDDIPPEKVRA

-277 LVLAWLWNRI
+277 VVLSWLWNRI
-287 YNGIAIHNIGVAK
+287 YNGIAINNIRVAK
-300 EAAQDN
+300 EEAQDN

-360 RRSFKDNP
+360 RRSFRDNP

-377 MHVMFTRGY
+377 MHVMFSRGY

-401 MLPPRPG
+401 MLQPRPG

-444 GELRGKKKQKESI
+444 GELRGKKKQKESVFAI
-457 FGLAKTARKL
+457 AKTVRKL
-467 TNSFGRVAVNFGD
+467 SNSFGQVAVNFGEAIPLAD
-480 PIHLDKVLDDV
+480 VLNEV
-491 HESWRHEAYDT
+491 EPSWREEAYDS
-502 EYRPSWL
+502 EYRPKWL
-509 NQAVDNLSQ
+509 NQAVSELSN
-518 RVASNINAS
+518 RVASSINAS

-540 LGTERLAM
+540 LGTDRLAM
-548 DEGQLIRLLDKY
+548 DEGQLIRLMDQY
-560 ADLLRAYPYAETI
+560 ADLLKAFPYADTI
-573 TLPEGTG
+573 TLPEGSG
-580 RDWIAYCENMGLIT
+580 KDWVDYCENMGLIT

-618 NNIQHLFALPALIA
+618 NNIQHLFALPSLIA
-632 SLFENKAS
+632 SLFENKNS
-640 LSREKIVFLTSVA
+640 LRRDKIEFLASVA
-653 YPYLQ
+653 YPYLK
-658 SELFLQYDQEK
+658 SELFLKYDAEEI
-669 VDAVINQWIDVL
+669 DGVINQWIDVL
-681 VDQGLLIRL
+681 LEKGLLFEEE
-690 EDERLGRPEEGT
+690 EDRISRPEEGT
-702 EAMLRS
+702 DAMLRL
-708 RILSRFIIQ
+708 RVLSRFIIQ
-717 TLERTS
+717 TLERYHIAIGILRKYGSGKITAGELEEQS
-723 RIDPLMDHPNLFPF
+723 TLLAERMSILFGLNAPEFFDKTLFRNF
-737 ILDLMGPYLQIMGS
+737 IANMQHNGVIT
-751 QIYVRY
+751 
-757 PNKKDENLSGWHTD
+757 TD
-771 AGPSLRQVRVGPDS
+771 D
-785 LPLNFKIQFFLTEI
+785 
-799 PEENC
+799 
-804 ANFML
+804 
-809 VPGSHRR
+809 
-816 ELLED
+816 
-821 SPHRSRKGN
+821 
-830 PPGAVQLICQPGD
+830 
-843 CAIFPNTLWHS
+843 
-854 VAPNHSDTVRRSIT
+854 
-868 FRYGQ
+868 
-873 MWCRPYDYEKCP
+873 
-885 EKVLARMTP
+885 
-894 RRRRLMGDMGKNYTA
+894 
-909 TDYFKPK
+909 
-916 DQIEVIMD
+916 D
-924 GLNFEC
+924 GLLCYTDGLDE
-930 PHV
+930 VAEDARLVLSVEKRQAIQQVTMLGA

>member
-1 MRLYQGI
+1 MRFFLGL
-8 RSLILSL
+8 RSLILTL

-25 TDVSGNTLEALGL
+25 TDVSGNSVEALGV
-38 DPDKPVC
+38 DPEKPVC

-60 QEVIRARLPG
+60 QEVLRAGLPG
-70 ATDTLPVKNGP
+70 AESSLPVKNGP
-81 SHSFFFLYK
+81 NHSFFFLYR

-95 FRGGRHKPVPTRE
+95 FRRRQTPVPTGE
-108 FTDLVHFGLEHPD
+108 FRALVRHGLEHPE

-163 ILVHGRNTY
+163 IMVHGRSTY

-177 PLSLRQVVDEY
+177 PLPLKQVIDEY
-188 RDNEQKAN
+188 RHSEERAN

-219 SHRRTLVEGLV
+219 SHRRTLVGGLV
-230 RTQAVKEAIRETA
+230 RTQAVKEAIREA
-243 AKDDIPPEKVRA
+243 ARKDDIPPEKVRA

-277 LVLAWLWNRI
+277 VVLSWLWNRI
-287 YNGIAIHNIGVAK
+287 YNGIAINNIRVAK
-300 EAAQDN
+300 EEAQDN

-360 RRSFKDNP
+360 RRSFRDNP

-377 MHVMFTRGY
+377 MHVMFSRGY

-401 MLPPRPG
+401 MLQPRPG

-444 GELRGKKKQKESI
+444 GELRGKKKQKESVFAI
-457 FGLAKTARKL
+457 AKTVRKL
-467 TNSFGRVAVNFGD
+467 SNSFGQVAVNFGEAI
-480 PIHLDKVLDDV
+480 PLAEVLNEV
-491 HESWRHEAYDT
+491 EPSWREEAYDS
-502 EYRPSWL
+502 EYRPKWL
-509 NQAVDNLSQ
+509 NQAVSELSN
-518 RVASNINAS
+518 RVASSINAS

-540 LGTERLAM
+540 LGTDRLAM
-548 DEGQLIRLLDKY
+548 DEGQLIRLMDQY
-560 ADLLRAYPYAETI
+560 ADLLKAFPYADTI
-573 TLPEGTG
+573 TLPEGSG
-580 RDWIAYCENMGLIT
+580 KDWVDYCENMGLIT

-618 NNIQHLFALPALIA
+618 NNIQHLFALPSLIA
-632 SLFENKAS
+632 SLFENKNS
-640 LSREKIVFLTSVA
+640 LRRDKIEFLASVA
-653 YPYLQ
+653 YPYLK
-658 SELFLQYDQEK
+658 SELFLKYDAEEI
-669 VDAVINQWIDVL
+669 DGVINQWIDVL
-681 VDQGLLIRL
+681 LEKGLLFEEE
-690 EDERLGRPEEGT
+690 EDRISRPEEGT
-702 EAMLRS
+702 DAMLRL
-708 RILSRFIIQ
+708 RVLSRFIIQ
-717 TLERTS
+717 TLERYHIAIGILRKYGSGKITAGELEEQS
-723 RIDPLMDHPNLFPF
+723 TLLAERMSILFGLNAPEFFDKTLFRNF
-737 ILDLMGPYLQIMGS
+737 IANMQHNGVIT
-751 QIYVRY
+751 
-757 PNKKDENLSGWHTD
+757 TD
-771 AGPSLRQVRVGPDS
+771 D
-785 LPLNFKIQFFLTEI
+785 
-799 PEENC
+799 
-804 ANFML
+804 
-809 VPGSHRR
+809 
-816 ELLED
+816 
-821 SPHRSRKGN
+821 
-830 PPGAVQLICQPGD
+830 
-843 CAIFPNTLWHS
+843 
-854 VAPNHSDTVRRSIT
+854 
-868 FRYGQ
+868 
-873 MWCRPYDYEKCP
+873 
-885 EKVLARMTP
+885 
-894 RRRRLMGDMGKNYTA
+894 
-909 TDYFKPK
+909 
-916 DQIEVIMD
+916 D
-924 GLNFEC
+924 GLLCYTDGLDE
-930 PHV
+930 VAEDARLVLSVEKRQAIQQVTMLGA

>member
-1 MRLYQGI
+1 M
-8 RSLILSL
+8 
-15 FRKILFLWVR
+15 
-25 TDVSGNTLEALGL
+25 
-38 DPDKPVC
+38 
-45 YVLQYSSLSSRLVLE
+45 
-60 QEVIRARLPG
+60 
-70 ATDTLPVKNGP
+70 
-81 SHSFFFLYK
+81 
-90 RIGGL
+90 
-95 FRGGRHKPVPTRE
+95 PTRE

-491 HESWRHEAYDT
+491 HESWRHEAYDA
-502 EYRPSWL
+502 EYRPPWL

-573 TLPEGTG
+573 TLPEGSG

-658 SELFLQYDQEK
+658 SELFLQYDQKK

-717 TLERTS
+717 TLERYHITLGILRKYGS
-723 RIDPLMDHPNLFPF
+723 GNLTAAELEEQSTLLAERMS
-737 ILDLMGPYLQIMGS
+737 IL
-751 QIYVRY
+751 
-757 PNKKDENLSGWHTD
+757 
-771 AGPSLRQVRVGPDS
+771 
-785 LPLNFKIQFFLTEI
+785 F
-799 PEENC
+799 
-804 ANFML
+804 
-809 VPGSHRR
+809 
-816 ELLED
+816 
-821 SPHRSRKGN
+821 
-830 PPGAVQLICQPGD
+830 
-843 CAIFPNTLWHS
+843 
-854 VAPNHSDTVRRSIT
+854 
-868 FRYGQ
+868 
-873 MWCRPYDYEKCP
+873 
-885 EKVLARMTP
+885 
-894 RRRRLMGDMGKNYTA
+894 
-909 TDYFKPK
+909 
-916 DQIEVIMD
+916 
-924 GLNFEC
+924 GLNAPEFFDKTLFRNFIANMQKNGVLTTDEDGRLC
-930 PHV
+930 YGEGLDEVAEDARLVLSVEKRQAIQQVTMLDA